1 MILKSVAAKSV
12 QVWMIMAGK
21 VKRRLPQSRG
31 FRNYVWMILFRTIR
45 YLYLNMII
53 CEHAESWKYFIYILE
68 SGDDSFLTRSMCVA
82 IPAFL
87 TLAFYFVHLPALF
100 PFRDGRELP

>member
-1 MILKSVAAKSV
+1 
-12 QVWMIMAGK
+12 
-21 VKRRLPQSRG
+21 
-31 FRNYVWMILFRTIR
+31 MILFRTIR